1 MKGLAE
7 LKNKIVKAPHLNIF
21 KNRNMGNNG
30 VICYFFIS
38 LYICRR

>member
-21 KNRNMGNNG
+21 KIGTWGTMGL
-30 VICYFFIS
+30 VATV
-38 LYICRR
+38 L